1 MSAIV
6 CGKRS
11 NFFEESPSS
20 PPVAKRIR
28 CSSSPSRNF
37 SPPRSAAFNCVV
49 SDTYSPID
57 RLFTL
62 FPDMEKQFLEKVL
75 EESGDNLDS
84 AIKRL
89 NDLHL
94 STATIAS
101 NVTQSINAQFSF
113 QGTVANNVETA
124 PRKELPAGSNL
135 SADGTEWVE
144 LLVRE
149 VTGASNVEDAKERVS
164 RALESLEKSICANAT
179 AEAAQ
184 SFQKENII
192 LKQQL
197 EAFIQENTILKR
209 AVSIQHERQKEFE
222 EMGRELHQLK
232 QLVSQYQEQLR
243 TLEVNN
249 YALAMH
255 LKQAQQSNSISG
267 RFHPDVF

>member
-37 SPPRSAAFNCVV
+37 SPPRSTAFNCVV

-84 AIKRL
+84 AIKGL

-94 STATIAS
+94 STATITS
-101 NVTQSINAQFSF
+101 NVIQSINAQFSF

-135 SADGTEWVE
+135 SVDGTEWVE

-184 SFQKENII
+184 SFQK
-192 LKQQL
+192 
-197 EAFIQENTILKR
+197 ENTILKR

>member
-37 SPPRSAAFNCVV
+37 SPPSPAAFNYLV
-49 SDTYSPID
+49 SDTSSPID

-62 FPDMEKQFLEKVL
+62 FPDMEKQVLERVL
-75 EESGDNLDS
+75 EESGDDLDS

-89 NDLHL
+89 NELHL
-94 STATIAS
+94 STATSAS
-101 NVTQSINAQFSF
+101 DVTQNINAQFSF
-113 QGTVANNVETA
+113 QAANNVETT
-124 PRKELPAGSNL
+124 PREELPAGSNL
-135 SADGTEWVE
+135 SMDGTKWVE

-149 VTGASNVEDAKERVS
+149 VAGASNVEDAKERVS
-164 RALESLEKSICANAT
+164 RALESLEKSICANAS

-184 SFQKENII
+184 SFQKENIV

-209 AVSIQHERQKEFE
+209 AVSIQHERQKEFD

-255 LKQAQQSNSISG
+255 LKQGQQSNSISG

>member
-37 SPPRSAAFNCVV
+37 SPPRPAAFNCVV
-49 SDTYSPID
+49 SDTYLPID

-184 SFQKENII
+184 SFQKEN
-192 LKQQL
+192 
-197 EAFIQENTILKR
+197 TILKR

>member
-184 SFQKENII
+184 SFQKEN
-192 LKQQL
+192 
-197 EAFIQENTILKR
+197 TILKR